1 MKMIAGI
8 IIYFVI
14 FWLVKNFVNA
24 QSIKIIKKEVFD
36 WMYQVF
42 IFIGAVLFFIYTN
55 FEVKSGFDEFLKY
68 GILILFFADVI
79 IYFVIKFKEY
89 KFGWALISIMMDV
102 LAVPVSLTV
111 FLVILGLVENRNVV
125 YCLNDD

>member
-42 IFIGAVLFFIYTN
+42 IFIGAILFFIYTN
-55 FEVKSGFDEFLKY
+55 IEIKSGFDVFLKY

>member
-1 MKMIAGI
+1 MKLIAAGI
-8 IIYFVI
+8 IYLVI
-14 FWLVKNFVNA
+14 FWGIKSFANA

-102 LAVPVSLTV
+102 LAVPISLTV